1 MIEMALA
8 GVLLLQTP
16 AASLVKQVASAR
28 VGLAQTMARDAELV
42 AAVGAK
48 NAEKEPLEAVQKKD
62 KEWTSRPDSP
72 LRKALVGSPCAQ
84 RLRQLIAPDSMV
96 IEAILMDNQ
105 GANVCVSRETSD
117 YWQGD
122 EPKWQKTFRVGQEVF
137 VDEPAYDESAH
148 SYAVQLS
155 VPVSEGGLRTG
166 ALTLTLKVR
175 KEDVP
180 AAPADRQ

>member
-1 MIEMALA
+1 MIETSFFLL
-8 GVLLLQTP
+8 GVLLLQSP
-16 AASLVKQVASAR
+16 ATSLVKQVASAR
-28 VGLAQTMARDAELV
+28 LGLAQTMARDADVV
-42 AAVGAK
+42 AAVAAK
-48 NAEKEPLEAVQKKD
+48 NAEKETPEAIQKKD
-62 KEWTSRPDSP
+62 KDWTSHPDSP

-105 GANVCVSRETSD
+105 GANVCVSRETTD

-122 EPKWQKTFRVGQEVF
+122 EPKWQRTFKTGQEVF
-137 VDEPAYDESAH
+137 VDEPAFDESAQ

-155 VPVSEGGLRTG
+155 VPVAEGGQRTG
-166 ALTLTLKVR
+166 ALTLTLRVR

-180 AAPADRQ
+180 SAER